1 LNEEQTVDSRFDPK
15 PSSSLDDNLLVRE
28 LTHRIINEF
37 ASMIGLVS
45 LAATRSTG
53 DDVRNALEGVKAL
66 LHNHA
71 CLYHALQMPTYTTV
85 IDASDYV
92 RVLCQSIKRA
102 KLDDRNIE
110 LTLVEHPVKMRS
122 ERCWRLGMIVSEL
135 IANSARHAFDDQGGA
150 IRIELS
156 ASGPIAQCQV
166 TDNGSSSGAVQSD
179 DGLKIVEELV
189 RKLDGEIVH
198 RFEIDGAT
206 SVLIF
211 PIDDDPSSVNP

>member
-1 LNEEQTVDSRFDPK
+1 MGSRFDQK
-15 PSSSLDDNLLVRE
+15 ASSSLDDYLLVRE

-37 ASMIGLVS
+37 TSMIGLVS
-45 LAATRSTG
+45 LAATQSTG
-53 DDVRNALEGVKAL
+53 GEVKNALEGVKAL

-71 CLYHALQMPTYTTV
+71 CLYHALQMPTYNTV
-85 IDASDYV
+85 TDASDYV
-92 RVLCQSIKRA
+92 RALCQSIKRA

-135 IANSARHAFDDQGGA
+135 IANAARHAFDGRGGA

-166 TDNGSSSGAVQSD
+166 TDNGSSSGAAQWGN
-179 DGLKIVEELV
+179 GLKIVEELA
-189 RKLDGEIVH
+189 RELDGEIVH

-211 PIDDDPSSVNP
+211 PIDDDPSTVDA